1 MQVMLPS
8 AKQCMM
14 KYLDYVTPP
23 LITNGRYN
31 FSGDK
36 SNMYQS
42 MACIITHPHRI
53 SRSCNASVCGQTIS
67 AATLGASTIRITHQ
81 SSPHHHLIHPP
92 THAQPSIRTGTAAD
106 VIQANHLRCRD
117 ARREQPHRPS
127 APKSQPNHRRPWSH
141 VNSSR
146 RLLPSKLKKNTR
158 PVFPTYA
165 LEKLIN

>member
-8 AKQCMM
+8 AKQRRM
-14 KYLDYVTPP
+14 KDLDNVTLP
-23 LITNGRYN
+23 LITNGLYN
-31 FSGDK
+31 LSGDK

-106 VIQANHLRCRD
+106 VIQANHLRCLS
-117 ARREQPHRPS
+117 RRPHRAAPS
-127 APKSQPNHRRPWSH
+127 PRLPTKPPAIMESCQLFSSSSSQ
-141 VNSSR
+141 
-146 RLLPSKLKKNTR
+146 
-158 PVFPTYA
+158 
-165 LEKLIN
+165 

>member
-8 AKQCMM
+8 VKQCMM

-42 MACIITHPHRI
+42 MAGIITHPHRI

-92 THAQPSIRTGTAAD
+92 THARTHSRPSGQGRLLMWSKPTTSG
-106 VIQANHLRCRD
+106 VCPD
-117 ARREQPHRPS
+117 ARTEQPRRL
-127 APKSQPNHRRPWSH
+127 ASQPNHRRSWSH

-146 RLLPSKLKKNTR
+146 RLLPSKLKKI
-158 PVFPTYA
+158 PVPYFLRT
-165 LEKLIN
+165 L